1 VVTLGPMAQATLVAI
16 DIKVWH
22 DLYNL
27 MVNFWMILNWEHG
40 KLTNE
45 NK

>member
-1 VVTLGPMAQATLVAI
+1 
-16 DIKVWH
+16 
-22 DLYNL
+22 LYNL

-45 NK
+45 NKWVKINV